1 LKREIRNLEHKLI
14 EAQEKIKNR
23 EEEIERLKLADEQRD
38 VRLQTLLTT
47 ILNET
52 KTRKLDKSLNMS

>member
-1 LKREIRNLEHKLI
+1 MKREIRNLEHKLI